1 MQHYAAFHLG
11 LHCLQKY
18 SFRGFRN
25 TKGYFTKVNFKSPS
39 IFLQVRLY
47 SVAILDTE
55 ITEHI
60 GYVTLSRTVLKS
72 YGHLHFTMEESS
84 GATTLTNAGVLSAA
98 TANLSGGRFVTVSFI
113 IPM

>member
-1 MQHYAAFHLG
+1 M
-11 LHCLQKY
+11 
-18 SFRGFRN
+18 
-25 TKGYFTKVNFKSPS
+25 
-39 IFLQVRLY
+39 RLY
-47 SVAILDTE
+47 SVAILDAE

-98 TANLSGGRFVTVSFI
+98 TANLAGGRFVTVSFI
-113 IPM
+113 IPIRFQY